1 MIFTRMYK
9 ENFRILVDMTIL
21 NSMHPVVSYIGYTI
35 CCIMRADYTTILVK
49 IINTKIKQMTDTVMS
64 ILFFHEYCCVDCP
77 HYTTYI
83 L

>member
-1 MIFTRMYK
+1 
-9 ENFRILVDMTIL
+9 
-21 NSMHPVVSYIGYTI
+21 MHRVVYHIYDI
-35 CCIMRADYTTILVK
+35 CCIMRAVYTTILVK
-49 IINTKIKQMTDTVMS
+49 NVDTIVS